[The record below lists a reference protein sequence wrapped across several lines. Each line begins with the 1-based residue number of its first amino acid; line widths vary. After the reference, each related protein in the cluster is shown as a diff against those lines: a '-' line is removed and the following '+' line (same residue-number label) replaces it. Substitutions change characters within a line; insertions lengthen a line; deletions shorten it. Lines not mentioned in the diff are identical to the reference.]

1 MARHN
6 RDVGALRIA
15 FCAACAAGLAFG
27 TFAAGAIVAGSAAA
41 QSDDGGASVGA
52 DIGGVSADV
61 GVGRGGVSA
70 DVGADVGG
78 GRAGVGADVGGGG
91 ANVGADIGG
100 GSGGD
105 ADGAGGAGGSS
116 GGNSGAAGSG
126 GDQGGG
132 AGGNEGS
139 GSSSGGSAAGGAD
152 DVQGGAA
159 DRVGVLPG
167 DHPGLRPIDRRY
179 SYFTALDVR
188 TPAFRRY
195 RAAAERNKVREAGD
209 ALSAAT
215 ARPITED
222 LVVHVNDAL
231 DVRTALT
238 PGQIVAAAN
247 GVPAFR
253 TTDSISSAADQ
264 LTGDR

>member
-1 MARHN
+1 MTRHSW
-6 RDVGALRIA
+6 DVGALRIA
-15 FCAACAAGLAFG
+15 GTFVAGLTFG
-27 TFAAGAIVAGSAAA
+27 IFATGAAA

-91 ANVGADIGG
+91 ADVGADIGG

-105 ADGAGGAGGSS
+105 TGGAGGIGGETGGGGS
-116 GGNSGAAGSG
+116 GGNTGGAGSG
-126 GDQGGG
+126 GDQDGD
-132 AGGNEGS
+132 A
-139 GSSSGGSAAGGAD
+139 SGGEDSGNSPGGSVGGGAD
-152 DVQGGAA
+152 DSDGGTG
-159 DRVGVLPG
+159 DRAGTLPG
-167 DHPGLRPIDRRY
+167 DHPGIRPIDRRY

-195 RAAAERNKVREAGD
+195 RAAAERNRVQEAGD

-222 LVVHVNDAL
+222 LVVHVNGEL
-231 DVRTALT
+231 DVQTALT

-247 GVPAFR
+247 GVPAYR